1 MLIRIP
7 QAYRIKLQA
16 EYMNDP
22 KLLIRMLIGGRNAS
36 QNNNIFR
43 AINTFLSQKGI
54 RFGQQRAP
62 YVIRQMNEEDEPL
75 KTYTPQ
81 PSDDRSSV
89 RPTAA
94 PKFKE
99 SPVTSPPSGL
109 RRLRCVRSP
118 QHNRYPPH
126 RHGPRSRLPWRL
138 HRHNPTRNSASSTRP
153 SSLTTRR
160 RE

>member
-1 MLIRIP
+1 
-7 QAYRIKLQA
+7 
-16 EYMNDP
+16 MNDP

-94 PKFKE
+94 PVRQVAAAQPAPRP
-99 SPVTSPPSGL
+99 PVPLAPPRTAVPDAVASAPAQPN
-109 RRLRCVRSP
+109 P
-118 QHNRYPPH
+118 QQRQQYAALFPND
-126 RHGPRSRLPWRL
+126 
-138 HRHNPTRNSASSTRP
+138 SASGMIRQQQGIG
-153 SSLTTRR
+153 SLMG
-160 RE
+160 